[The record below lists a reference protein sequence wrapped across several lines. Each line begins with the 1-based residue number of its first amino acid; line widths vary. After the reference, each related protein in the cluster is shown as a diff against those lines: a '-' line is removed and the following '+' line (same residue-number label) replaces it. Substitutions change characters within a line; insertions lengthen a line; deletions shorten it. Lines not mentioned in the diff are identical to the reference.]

1 MTSITSITSK
11 NKKKKQSN
19 NLPSKIASEP
29 TLTHKETI
37 QTIIDLSDDFT
48 EPTKDICIYDF
59 LDAETTQEKSQKIE
73 VSMSPI
79 KGTKRKKQFWKENLE
94 EWKRGKVKVYQKII
108 SENVLPGRTLDQF
121 RNKIWF
127 SQMEEILSQSK
138 AINPDYVTDSAS
150 DSPPISDDE
159 NSDNKKKL

>member
-11 NKKKKQSN
+11 NKKKSFNK
-19 NLPSKIASEP
+19 
-29 TLTHKETI
+29 
-37 QTIIDLSDDFT
+37 
-48 EPTKDICIYDF
+48 

-121 RNKIWF
+121 RNK
-127 SQMEEILSQSK
+127 SK